1 MAVSAELLNGE
12 LLALDV
18 RIFTRRKINCW
29 FTMTSQAAILIV
41 GDSAMLSREQ
51 LQQISTSIE
60 DALKVSSSEPR
71 GFLRYLLAMASVE
84 VAQRIKSQPEPC
96 RKAA

>member
-1 MAVSAELLNGE
+1 MV
-12 LLALDV
+12 
-18 RIFTRRKINCW
+18 
-29 FTMTSQAAILIV
+29 SQAAILIV

-71 GFLRYLLAMASVE
+71 GLLRYLLAMASVE
-84 VAQRIKSQPEPC
+84 VAQPIKSQPEPS

>member
-1 MAVSAELLNGE
+1 
-12 LLALDV
+12 
-18 RIFTRRKINCW
+18 
-29 FTMTSQAAILIV
+29 MTSQAAILIV

-71 GFLRYLLAMASVE
+71 GLLRYLLAMASVE
-84 VAQRIKSQPEPC
+84 VAQRIKSQPEPS